1 MKKYIIYEIKSS
13 LEEINRLY
21 TSEEGNSEMN
31 QTQKILSRIMH
42 SETLQNVKYIKKV
55 KKNGD

>member
-13 LEEINRLY
+13 LEEINRSY

-31 QTQKILSRIMH
+31 QTQKILNRMRH
-42 SETLQNVKYIKKV
+42 RETLQNEKYK
-55 KKNGD
+55 